1 MNTSYVGL
9 TSDHSSHRELMK
21 TQVMVREGQSFG
33 QRSNRVFTRI
43 AITLSAKWKALFQAF
58 DLHFLTQSTKPLWQE
73 DPGTE
78 NDPHFSRGRTR
89 GTERF
94 YNCGMTTQQ
103 VSNEAGDLGPPR
115 YEWTFSIRLCYGYLG
130 TTVLRLRTADLV
142 QPWSLQL
149 RGEVVYEAG
158 IFPLFVFKFSSW
170 SERLMRPAHLPL
182 GEECWEVKLSWRS
195 HHWQGS

>member
-115 YEWTFSIRLCYGYLG
+115 YEWTFSIRLCYGCLG

-158 IFPLFVFKFSSW
+158 MLSSLCIQVLLW
-170 SERLMRPAHLPL
+170 VRKTNEACPPSPGWGML
-182 GEECWEVKLSWRS
+182 GS
-195 HHWQGS
+195 